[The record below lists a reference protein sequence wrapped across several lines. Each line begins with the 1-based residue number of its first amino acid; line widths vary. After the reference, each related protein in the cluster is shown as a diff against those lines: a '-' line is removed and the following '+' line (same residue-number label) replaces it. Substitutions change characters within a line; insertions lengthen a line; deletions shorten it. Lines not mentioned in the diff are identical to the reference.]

1 MNWIALA
8 TAWAAVS
15 PFLEKLGKGLKK
27 LWSLIKKYWKQ
38 LVLIAALIFIG
49 SFLYNAGKKSGLAE
63 SDDAWVARYNEAVK
77 EFNDR
82 MKAVGGHSDDLVKVV
97 DKATEKVEVDLDLID
112 KRVVDEA
119 KKPEHTV
126 QCAPNG
132 KATLNTQL
140 PPELFKAWA
149 DMNEA
154 GAKNN
159 PFAEKIKET
168 K

>member
-1 MNWIALA
+1 MNWIVFA
-8 TAWAAVS
+8 TAWAAVKPALTKS
-15 PFLEKLGKGLKK
+15 WEFVVKHWKVLAVLGALVISHTFAVKHGISIGLKE
-27 LWSLIKKYWKQ
+27 
-38 LVLIAALIFIG
+38 G
-49 SFLYNAGKKSGLAE
+49 
-63 SDDAWVARYNEAVK
+63 DDAWTARYNEAVAD
-77 EFNDR
+77 FNKR
-82 MKAVGGHSDDLVKVV
+82 MKAVGGQSDDLVKIV
-97 DKATEKVEVDLDLID
+97 DKATEKVEVDLDVID
-112 KRVVDEA
+112 KSVVEAA
-119 KKPEHTV
+119 KKPEHV
-126 QCAPNG
+126 AQCAPNG